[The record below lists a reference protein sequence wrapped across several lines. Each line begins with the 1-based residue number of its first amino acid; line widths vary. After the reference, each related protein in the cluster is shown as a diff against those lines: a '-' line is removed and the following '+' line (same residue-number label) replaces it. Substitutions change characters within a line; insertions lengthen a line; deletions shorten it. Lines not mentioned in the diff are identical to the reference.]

1 MYALPSL
8 QEMLGAFL
16 RTLTYKVAVCT
27 PKSKKKKICCY
38 IIIGIIVLIYSNYLG
53 KELVISR

>member
-27 PKSKKKKICCY
+27 PKSKKKKNLLLYYYWHHCP
-38 IIIGIIVLIYSNYLG
+38 YL
-53 KELVISR
+53 